1 MSVCYLNGEFLNL
14 KDAKISPLDRGFL
27 FGDSIYEVFAAYDK
41 KAFKIEEHLDR
52 FFVNLKEIK
61 LSSNI
66 SRQELQNII
75 ELVIQKN
82 DLSNQ
87 IIYLQISRGYE
98 AIRNHIP
105 HIKSESTVFIC
116 SFPLNDLPNQNS
128 NKVKISLREDFR
140 WGKSNVKSTSL
151 LANVLYKIQA
161 NEENFDEIVLYDN
174 GFITEGSVSNV
185 FCVKDKKVI
194 TPSLQNNILPG
205 VTRSV
210 IIDIVKKLK
219 IPISESRMSVEDLKI
234 ADEIWI
240 TNTTKGILLVS
251 EIDQNKVTC
260 VGEIF
265 KKVQEKFIQE
275 TLA

>member
-52 FFVNLKEIK
+52 FFINLKEIK
-61 LSSNI
+61 LTSNI
-66 SRQELQNII
+66 SRQELKNII

-82 DLSNQ
+82 ELSNQ

-105 HIKSESTVFIC
+105 NTKSESTVFIC
-116 SFPLNDLPNQNS
+116 SFPLKDLPNQNS

-140 WGKSNVKSTSL
+140 WRKSNVKSTSL

-219 IPISESRMSVEDLKI
+219 IPISESKMSVEDLKI

>member
-61 LSSNI
+61 LTSNI
-66 SRQELQNII
+66 SRQELKNII

-82 DLSNQ
+82 ELSNQ

-105 HIKSESTVFIC
+105 NIKSESTVFIC

-161 NEENFDEIVLYDN
+161 SEESFDEIILHDN
-174 GFITEGSVSNV
+174 GFITEGAVSNV

-219 IPISESRMSVEDLKI
+219 IPILESRMSVEDLEI

-251 EIDQNKVTC
+251 EIDQNKVTSA
-260 VGEIF
+260 GKIF

-275 TLA
+275 TLV